1 MTFLAI
7 IVALI
12 LTRFWGSA
20 KPVQRDQWFRHWQS
34 ALANVG
40 VGAVGR
46 LVLAVG
52 LPGLVAQG
60 VLNVLEPWFFGLT
73 WIALAVVLLLY
84 SLGRRDFHQLMVDYR
99 SYCRNGNFEGAQ
111 NRC

>member
-52 LPGLVAQG
+52 LPVLVAQG
-60 VLNVLEPWFFGLT
+60 VLNVLEPWFFLRGLP
-73 WIALAVVLLLY
+73 ALVCCAVLLRFT
-84 SLGRRDFHQLMVDYR
+84 GP
-99 SYCRNGNFEGAQ
+99 GGGAGLPPVALVP
-111 NRC
+111 